1 MDKTAQKRHS
11 VGLREKVD
19 IFGRGAEALSPTF
32 AALMQKLR
40 DTDDKI
46 RDSLLDDDVRLKDL
60 LKSAKKKFNLREYMQ
75 AVADL
80 STFHE
85 KLENVVD
92 ILRVLEFDVD
102 TAHHEFIGNDLPE
115 DTLEKLRRTQERI
128 KAKKTKK
135 AAVKVWIQKQAG
147 ILDLWGLLNTDR
159 EKGLRGWEKRYPTKM
174 RQLKSQTASLINKS
188 ESLFSTLLVS
198 LKEMSSARG
207 ARNLDRYLK
216 AAKKITDTFNNYNTQ
231 YEKYYEE
238 NIDNFLSKV
247 LEKEKAAAALKAEKG
262 EPSEE
267 AKKVKTEE
275 TGLGEKEVAPTAK
288 ETTEEV
294 DPRSYVPPSSYR
306 QPTPGSERPVSE
318 VVEKVPATDVDS
330 KPPTHVP
337 STQTSAPQ
345 AQTSGP
351 PTDKDIDPSEPY
363 RMLEKGL
370 PANPVPAEFAK
381 TLAPNAPGSTMRSRQ
396 MPTPIPTT
404 IPEHPKVNSPGG
416 KGSLNSFIYMLESL
430 SNESPEMMALE
441 INKFAKSIQKNNPQT
456 SRKLLAIVEEILD
469 GK

>member
-32 AALMQKLR
+32 AALMEKLR
-40 DTDDKI
+40 TTDDKI
-46 RDSLLDDDVRLKDL
+46 RDVLLDDDVKLKDL

-85 KLENVVD
+85 KLESVVD
-92 ILRVLEFDVD
+92 ILKVLEFDVD
-102 TAHHEFIGNDLPE
+102 AAHHEFIGNDLPE
-115 DTLEKLRRTQERI
+115 ETLEKLRRTQERI

-135 AAVKVWIQKQAG
+135 AAVKVWIKKQAG

-188 ESLFSTLLVS
+188 ESLFGTLLTS

-216 AAKKITDTFNNYNTQ
+216 AAKKITDTFNGYNNQ

-247 LEKEKAAAALKAEKG
+247 LEKEKAISELKKEKEAPAE
-262 EPSEE
+262 EV
-267 AKKVKTEE
+267 KKVKTEE
-275 TGLGEKEVAPTAK
+275 TGIGEKEVAKPSD
-288 ETTEEV
+288 EV
-294 DPRSYVPPSSYR
+294 DPRSHVPASSQR
-306 QPTPGSERPVSE
+306 QPTPASEYGDKPASE
-318 VVEKVPATDVDS
+318 VPATEKDKELWWQGNETPAPAAHEVPPV
-330 KPPTHVP
+330 KPLPRLEL
-337 STQTSAPQ
+337 QMQ
-345 AQTSGP
+345 SGP
-351 PTDKDIDPSEPY
+351 PSN
-363 RMLEKGL
+363 
-370 PANPVPAEFAK
+370 PAQK
-381 TLAPNAPGSTMRSRQ
+381 TPEELYKQIEQRHVIPQA
-396 MPTPIPTT
+396 PIPVELRPTMPSVGNEPK
-404 IPEHPKVNSPGG
+404 PETPKVNSPGG
-416 KGSLNSFIYMLESL
+416 KNSLNNFIYMLESL
-430 SNESPEMMALE
+430 SNESPAMMALE
-441 INKFAKSIQKNNPQT
+441 INKFAKSIQKTNPQT